1 MSQFVDGAPLDAS
14 LLSSLET
21 KLSLVEGKVIT
32 VGDSTI
38 GSSAPQML
46 AGTFDCGDL
55 DSGKTVSRIIPL
67 TTASSKTFFSKV
79 PTVVATL
86 ASPKGGLADDNI
98 NIAIGQTTKESVTIW
113 IYFQSTNKTKKKPV
127 SINWIALAY

>member
-14 LLSSLET
+14 LLASLET
-21 KLSLVEGKVIT
+21 ELSIVKGNSIS
-32 VGDSTI
+32 VGDKTI

-55 DSGKTVSRIIPL
+55 DSGKTVYRIIPL

-86 ASPKGGLADDNI
+86 ASPKGGLANDNI
-98 NIAIGQTTKESVTIW
+98 NIAIGQTTKESVTVW
-113 IYFQSTNKTKKKPV
+113 IYFQSTNKAKKKPV